1 MDDVVWLVFV
11 VCSRTKETE
20 KSKKVQMREITVKK
34 LTKLNKKQTMKNF
47 TGSYRYST
55 YFYSSAF
62 YTFHD
67 SSMR

>member
-34 LTKLNKKQTMKNF
+34 KNKTKQKTNNEK
-47 TGSYRYST
+47 
-55 YFYSSAF
+55 
-62 YTFHD
+62 FH
-67 SSMR
+67 RFL

>member
-34 LTKLNKKQTMKNF
+34 KQNKTKNKQ
-47 TGSYRYST
+47 
-55 YFYSSAF
+55 
-62 YTFHD
+62 
-67 SSMR
+67 